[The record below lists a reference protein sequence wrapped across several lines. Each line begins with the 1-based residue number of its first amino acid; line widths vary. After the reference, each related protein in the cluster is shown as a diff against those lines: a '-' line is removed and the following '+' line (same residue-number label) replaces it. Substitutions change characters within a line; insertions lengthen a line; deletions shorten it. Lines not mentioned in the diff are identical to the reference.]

1 MSSAQRQRTAA
12 SFLHFQAVH
21 RGGRVRVLVTGGT
34 GVIGRATINE
44 LLRRGHEVR
53 LLSRGAEEAHSEWD
67 ERVEPFAGD
76 VSDAGAITGAADGCA
91 AVVHITGIVEESPP
105 ETTFEAINVEGTR
118 NIVNEAQRAGVRRLI
133 FISSLGADRGESDY
147 HASKRRGEEIVRT
160 FRGAWTVV
168 RVGAVIGPGDET
180 VS

>member
-1 MSSAQRQRTAA
+1 
-12 SFLHFQAVH
+12 
-21 RGGRVRVLVTGGT
+21 
-34 GVIGRATINE
+34 
-44 LLRRGHEVR
+44 
-53 LLSRGAEEAHSEWD
+53 
-67 ERVEPFAGD
+67 
-76 VSDAGAITGAADGCA
+76 

-180 VS
+180 VSVLLRMVRILPAVPVIGDGRQPF